1 VAAAPAWCDG
11 GVDAA
16 TAHRDGAPSGA
27 QTPLLAQGAI
37 WRGSQNGRVPSWL
50 MTSFCMTLAVIHTRA
65 LVGLHAPEV
74 IVEVHLADGLP
85 SFTLV
90 GLADTEVKEARERV
104 RAALAQSGFAFPHN
118 KRITVNLA
126 PADLPKE
133 SGRFDLPIAL
143 GVLAAQGLL
152 DAGRLARC
160 EFAGELSLAGELR
173 PVRGAL
179 ALALAVR
186 ESGCARRLVLP
197 AQCAAEAARVEGVDI
212 RSARHLG
219 EVVQAFLRGAADA
232 AAPHEL
238 PGPSRE
244 PLQPPPPL
252 PDLADVKGQAGAR
265 RALEVAAA
273 GAHGL
278 LLIGP
283 PGAGKSMLAD
293 RLAGLLPPM
302 TPAEA
307 LSSAALLSVSSQ
319 GLDVRRFGQRPVRA
333 PHHSASAV
341 ALVGGGSPPRPGE
354 ISLAHAGVLF
364 LDELPEFPRSALEA
378 LREPLETGQITI
390 SRAAC
395 QAQYPARFQLV
406 AAMNPCPCGWLGAFA
421 ASGRQCLC
429 NGEAVRRYQ
438 ARLSGPLLDRI
449 DMQIEVPAL
458 RPAEL
463 LPPATR
469 TAPAAPPAQESSGA
483 VAARVLGA
491 RERQLAR
498 QGVPNALLS
507 AAQLE
512 SGLRL
517 AEASRALLE
526 QVAERLGWSARSLH
540 RVAKVART
548 VADLAGADEVEAAH
562 MAEAV
567 HYRRGLPGG

>member
-1 VAAAPAWCDG
+1 M
-11 GVDAA
+11 
-16 TAHRDGAPSGA
+16 S
-27 QTPLLAQGAI
+27 L
-37 WRGSQNGRVPSWL
+37 S
-50 MTSFCMTLAVIHTRA
+50 VIHSRA
-65 LVGLHAPEV
+65 LLGLHAPEV
-74 IVEVHLADGLP
+74 QVEVHLANGLP

-143 GVLAAQGLL
+143 GVLAAQGLI
-152 DAGRLARC
+152 DPARLARC

-186 ESGCARRLVLP
+186 ETGCARRLVLP
-197 AQCAAEAARVEGVDI
+197 AASAEEAAQVEGVDV
-212 RSARHLG
+212 RAAGSLG
-219 EVVQAFLRGAADA
+219 EVVQAFLPGDGASADLPAPERA
-232 AAPHEL
+232 AGAEPDAP
-238 PGPSRE
+238 
-244 PLQPPPPL
+244 
-252 PDLADVKGQAGAR
+252 PDLRDVRGQAGAR

-283 PGAGKSMLAD
+283 PGAGKSMLAE

-302 TPAEA
+302 TAAEA
-307 LSSAALLSVSSQ
+307 LASAALLSVSAQ
-319 GLDVRRFGQRPVRA
+319 GLDARRFGQRPVRA

-364 LDELPEFPRSALEA
+364 LDELPEFARSALEA

-390 SRAAC
+390 SRAAR
-395 QAQYPARFQLV
+395 QARYPARFQLV
-406 AAMNPCPCGWLGAFA
+406 AAMNPCPCGWLGAFTA
-421 ASGRQCLC
+421 ARRACACS
-429 NGEAVRRYQ
+429 ADAIRRYR

-449 DMQIEVPAL
+449 DMQVEVPAL
-458 RPAEL
+458 SPAEL
-463 LPPATR
+463 LPGAG
-469 TAPAAPPAQESSGA
+469 PAAAASRPEGSAE
-483 VAARVLGA
+483 VAARVRGA

-498 QGVPNALLS
+498 QGGPNALLS
-507 AAQLE
+507 PAQIDA
-512 SGLRL
+512 GLQLSEPAR
-517 AEASRALLE
+517 ELLQ
-526 QVAERLGWSARSLH
+526 QVAGRLGWSARSLH

-548 VADLAGADEVEAAH
+548 VADLAGADAIAPAH

-567 HYRRGLPGG
+567 QYRRGLPGG

>member
-1 VAAAPAWCDG
+1 
-11 GVDAA
+11 
-16 TAHRDGAPSGA
+16 
-27 QTPLLAQGAI
+27 
-37 WRGSQNGRVPSWL
+37 
-50 MTSFCMTLAVIHTRA
+50 MTLAVIHTRA

-74 IVEVHLADGLP
+74 LVEVHLANGLP

-118 KRITVNLA
+118 KKITVNLA

-152 DAGRLARC
+152 DATRLERC

-197 AQCAAEAARVEGVDI
+197 AQSAAEAARVEGVDI

-219 EVVQAFLRGAADA
+219 EVVQAFLPGDGDA
-232 AAPHEL
+232 GISHEL
-238 PGPSRE
+238 PGPPRE
-244 PLQPPPPL
+244 PAIAPPAL

-283 PGAGKSMLAD
+283 PGAGKSMLAE
-293 RLAGLLPPM
+293 RLAGLLPEM
-302 TPAEA
+302 TPTEA

-319 GLDVRRFGQRPVRA
+319 GLDVRRFGQRPVRS

-378 LREPLETGQITI
+378 LREPLETGHITI
-390 SRAAC
+390 SRAAH
-395 QAQYPARFQLV
+395 QAQYPARFQLI

-463 LPPATR
+463 LPSAQDKAR
-469 TAPAAPPAQESSGA
+469 AACAPAQESSA
-483 VAARVLGA
+483 IVAARVREA
-491 RERQLAR
+491 RDRQLAR
-498 QGVPNALLS
+498 QGVPNALLN
-507 AAQLE
+507 AAQIE

-517 AEASRALLE
+517 TEPSRALLE
-526 QVAERLGWSARSLH
+526 EVADRLGWSARSLH
-540 RVAKVART
+540 RVAKIART
-548 VADLAGADEVEAAH
+548 VADLAGAPEVEATH

-567 HYRRGLPGG
+567 QYRRGLPGG